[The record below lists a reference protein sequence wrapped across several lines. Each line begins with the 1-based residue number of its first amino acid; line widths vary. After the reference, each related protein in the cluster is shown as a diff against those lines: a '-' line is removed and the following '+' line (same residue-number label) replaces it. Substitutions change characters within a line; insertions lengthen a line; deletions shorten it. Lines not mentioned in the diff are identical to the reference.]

1 MTKRNPHRRSDTVTP
16 ARPQMPTSVAE
27 EMFPHDEDFLEDYE
41 RGSASVQIVGGRV
54 VRRGGFRLSLFGD
67 D

>member
-1 MTKRNPHRRSDTVTP
+1 MTKYRTGKAPPP
-16 ARPQMPTSVAE
+16 ASRVRPEMPISVAE

-41 RGSASVQIVGGRV
+41 RGSASVQVSDGRV
-54 VRRGGFRLSLFGD
+54 LRRGGFRWNLSGD